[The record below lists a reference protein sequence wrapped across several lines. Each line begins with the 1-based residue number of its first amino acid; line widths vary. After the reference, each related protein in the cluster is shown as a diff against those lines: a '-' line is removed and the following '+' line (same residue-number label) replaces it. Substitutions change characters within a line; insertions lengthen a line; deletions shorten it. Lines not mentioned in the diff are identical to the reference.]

1 MNSSPL
7 PRIARLLFWAALV
20 FASVMA
26 FLPKPPKL
34 PSHDWGDKWEHA
46 AAFLVLTALAQVGF
60 GRTARWRVLAATVAY
75 GALIEVVQM
84 IPMLNRSADA
94 RDWLVDSVVALGVT
108 LLALAADRARLRS
121 IPG

>member
-1 MNSSPL
+1 MNSSLL
-7 PRIARLLFWAALV
+7 PRTARLLFWSALA

-46 AAFLVLTALAQVGF
+46 AAFLVLTALAQAGF
-60 GRTARWRVLAATVAY
+60 GRAARWRVLAAMVAY

-84 IPMLNRSADA
+84 IPVLNRSADV
-94 RDWLVDSVVALGVT
+94 RDWLVDSVVALIVT
-108 LLALAADRARLRS
+108 GAALVVDRWTLRNTR
-121 IPG
+121 G

>member
-7 PRIARLLFWAALV
+7 PRVARLLFWCALV

-46 AAFLVLTALAQVGF
+46 AAFLVLTALAHAGF
-60 GRTARWRVLAATVAY
+60 GRAARWRVLVAMIAY
-75 GALIEVVQM
+75 GALIEAVQM
-84 IPMLNRSADA
+84 IPALNRSADL
-94 RDWLVDSVVALGVT
+94 RDWLVDSVVALIVT
-108 LLALAADRARLRS
+108 VAALAVDRWVLGNTR
-121 IPG
+121 G

>member
-1 MNSSPL
+1 
-7 PRIARLLFWAALV
+7 
-20 FASVMA
+20 MA

-46 AAFLVLTALAQVGF
+46 SAFLVLTALAQVGF
-60 GRTARWRVLAATVAY
+60 GRTARWRVLAAMVAY

-84 IPMLNRSADA
+84 IPVLNRSADA

-108 LLALAADRARLRS
+108 LLALAADRARLRN

>member
-1 MNSSPL
+1 MNSSSL
-7 PRIARLLFWAALV
+7 PRLARLLFWGALV

-46 AAFLVLTALAQVGF
+46 AAFLVLTALAQAGF
-60 GRTARWRVLAATVAY
+60 GKAARWRVLGVMVAY

-84 IPMLNRSADA
+84 IPVLNRSADA
-94 RDWLVDSVVALGVT
+94 RDWLVDGVVALGVT
-108 LLALAADRARLRS
+108 VVALAADRMGEAARW
-121 IPG
+121 G